1 MQQTVMMENGGI
13 SLNFLDKLVIA
24 INERKLSLI
33 ASSSDSKILLN
44 RNIIDRAK
52 KVMPYLIYDEE
63 PYLVIGDDNKL
74 YWVLNAYTV
83 SNEYPY
89 SQRTRIE
96 YENSMQDI
104 NYIRNS
110 VKVII
115 DAYNGDTNFY
125 ITDKTDPVIMV
136 YNNMYKDLFKEE
148 SEIPEGISKYF
159 TYSKFLY
166 NIQAD
171 ILTMYHDVSAD
182 VLYRGNDVWQIA
194 SYSNQ
199 ITTTASTEMTPIYTM
214 VKTVDSEES
223 KLGLVTSYNLY
234 GKESLNAY
242 LVGTF
247 ENGVNKFTL
256 YKFANDNSVIG
267 PIQLDSLIEQDETI
281 SREISSLNVTGT
293 KITKEMIIV
302 PIDRTLLY
310 IIPIYQTSLNETNS
324 VPVLKKVVVASGNTI
339 AIGDNF
345 SEALENLLSPTYS
358 VSIEVEDTSTIDGL
372 IQSIIKANNNLT
384 ESNESNDWAQMGS
397 DIEELQN
404 LVKQLEAMTNNED
417 NESDTNLGNENLG
430 NNIVQDTNV
439 INYENIIE

>member
-1 MQQTVMMENGGI
+1 MLTL
-13 SLNFLDKLVIA
+13 S
-24 INERKLSLI
+24 ERKLSILT
-33 ASSSDSKILLN
+33 AGDNSKILLN
-44 RNIIDRAK
+44 RNIVDRAK
-52 KVMPYLIYDEE
+52 KIMPYLIYDEE
-63 PYLVIGDDNKL
+63 PYLVIGDDNNL
-74 YWVLNAYTV
+74 YWVLDAYTV

-136 YNNMYKDLFKEE
+136 YNNMYEGLFKEE
-148 SEIPEGISKYF
+148 TEIPEGISKYF

-199 ITTTASTEMTPIYTM
+199 ITTTASTEMKPIYTM

-223 KLGLVTSYNLY
+223 KLGLVTVYNLY
-234 GKESLNAY
+234 GRESLNAY
-242 LVGTF
+242 LVGTV
-247 ENGVNKFTL
+247 ENGENKLTL
-256 YKFANDNSVIG
+256 YKYNNSNNVIG
-267 PIQLDSLIEQDETI
+267 PMQLDSLIEQDETI
-281 SREISSLNVTGT
+281 SREIASLNVTGT
-293 KITKEMIIV
+293 KIAKEMVIV
-302 PIDRTLLY
+302 PIDETLLY
-310 IIPIYQTSLNETNS
+310 IVPIYQTSLNETNS
-324 VPVLKKVVVASGNTI
+324 APVLKKVVLASGNKI
-339 AIGDNF
+339 AIGNNF
-345 SEALENLLSPTYS
+345 KEALENLLSTKNS

-372 IQSIIKANNNLT
+372 INEIIKANNNLS
-384 ESNESNDWAQMGS
+384 ESNNSNDWTQMGI
-397 DIEELQN
+397 DIEELQR
-404 LVKQLEAMTNNED
+404 LVRQLETMIDSQD
-417 NESDTNLGNENLG
+417 N
-430 NNIVQDTNV
+430 QDTNV
-439 INYENIIE
+439 EQANVVEEANTLEIGNILD

>member
-1 MQQTVMMENGGI
+1 MLTL
-13 SLNFLDKLVIA
+13 S
-24 INERKLSLI
+24 ERKLSILT
-33 ASSSDSKILLN
+33 AGDNSKILLN
-44 RNIIDRAK
+44 RNIVDRAK
-52 KVMPYLIYDEE
+52 KIMPYLIYDEE
-63 PYLVIGDDNKL
+63 PYLVIGDDNNL
-74 YWVLNAYTV
+74 YWVLDAYTV

-136 YNNMYKDLFKEE
+136 YNNMYEGLFKEE
-148 SEIPEGISKYF
+148 TEIPEGISKYF

-199 ITTTASTEMTPIYTM
+199 ITTTASTEMKPIYTM

-223 KLGLVTSYNLY
+223 KLGLVTVYNLY
-234 GKESLNAY
+234 GRESLNAY
-242 LVGTF
+242 LVGTV
-247 ENGVNKFTL
+247 ENGENKLTL
-256 YKFANDNSVIG
+256 YKYNNSNNVIG
-267 PIQLDSLIEQDETI
+267 PMQLDSLIEQDETI
-281 SREISSLNVTGT
+281 SREIASLNVTGT
-293 KITKEMIIV
+293 KIAKEMVIV
-302 PIDRTLLY
+302 PIDETLVY
-310 IIPIYQTSLNETNS
+310 IVPIYQTSLNETNS
-324 VPVLKKVVVASGNTI
+324 APVLKKVVLASGNKI
-339 AIGDNF
+339 AIGNNF
-345 SEALENLLSPTYS
+345 KEALENLLSTKNS

-372 IQSIIKANNNLT
+372 INEIIKANNNLS
-384 ESNESNDWAQMGS
+384 ESNNSNDWTQMGI
-397 DIEELQN
+397 DIEELQR
-404 LVKQLEAMTNNED
+404 LVRQLETMIDSQD
-417 NESDTNLGNENLG
+417 N
-430 NNIVQDTNV
+430 QDTNV
-439 INYENIIE
+439 EQANVVEEANTLEIGNILD

>member
-74 YWVLNAYTV
+74 YWVLDAYTV

-136 YNNMYKDLFKEE
+136 YNNMYKDLF
-148 SEIPEGISKYF
+148 
-159 TYSKFLY
+159 
-166 NIQAD
+166 
-171 ILTMYHDVSAD
+171 
-182 VLYRGNDVWQIA
+182 
-194 SYSNQ
+194 
-199 ITTTASTEMTPIYTM
+199 
-214 VKTVDSEES
+214 
-223 KLGLVTSYNLY
+223 
-234 GKESLNAY
+234 
-242 LVGTF
+242 
-247 ENGVNKFTL
+247 
-256 YKFANDNSVIG
+256 
-267 PIQLDSLIEQDETI
+267 
-281 SREISSLNVTGT
+281 
-293 KITKEMIIV
+293 
-302 PIDRTLLY
+302 
-310 IIPIYQTSLNETNS
+310 
-324 VPVLKKVVVASGNTI
+324 
-339 AIGDNF
+339 
-345 SEALENLLSPTYS
+345 
-358 VSIEVEDTSTIDGL
+358 
-372 IQSIIKANNNLT
+372 
-384 ESNESNDWAQMGS
+384 
-397 DIEELQN
+397 
-404 LVKQLEAMTNNED
+404 
-417 NESDTNLGNENLG
+417 
-430 NNIVQDTNV
+430 
-439 INYENIIE
+439 